1 MDKQR
6 VKFTFPTALV
16 TQPIIYNLGKKFDVI
31 TNIRRA
37 DVRDEMGWVILE
49 LEGPSEQIQQG
60 VAWVSSLG
68 RSSRPHRGR
77 RGGGMTPNP
86 RHKRCKMSQ
95 PFGSKEVTG

>member
-49 LEGPSEQIQQG
+49 LEGANDEIQRG

-68 RSSRPHRGR
+68 VRVDPIAGDVVE
-77 RGGGMTPNP
+77 G
-86 RHKRCKMSQ
+86 
-95 PFGSKEVTG
+95 

>member
-1 MDKQR
+1 MSDLDKQR

-49 LEGPSEQIQQG
+49 LEGPRDEIQRG
-60 VAWVSSLG
+60 MAWVSAQG
-68 RSSRPHRGR
+68 VRVDPIAGDVVE
-77 RGGGMTPNP
+77 G
-86 RHKRCKMSQ
+86 
-95 PFGSKEVTG
+95 